1 MLTEDYLMRM
11 FAMLIDA
18 MRESY
23 LRSRK
28 KEDPQ
33 ASAELLDGS
42 LDGATEIDGSLLLT
56 LAPETMGAML
66 KMSGEEPRLMEYVS
80 RTLLLS
86 SKFYGEAGQSELAS
100 LRAGQARAVADSFG
114 IDLSEDDIEPESL
127 EAFFDSATQ
136 EE

>member
-114 IDLSEDDIEPESL
+114 IDLSEADIEPENL